1 MRRSSRARISQS
13 VRLGPFRFRISVPL
27 GRGRTYV
34 SAGTRDG
41 LGWLG
46 ISAPLGRRRR
56 KPLR

>member
-1 MRRSSRARISQS
+1 MARPRISQS
-13 VRLGPFRFRISVPL
+13 VRLGPFRVRVSVPL

-46 ISAPLGRRRR
+46 VSKGFGGRKRRRR
-56 KPLR
+56 SR